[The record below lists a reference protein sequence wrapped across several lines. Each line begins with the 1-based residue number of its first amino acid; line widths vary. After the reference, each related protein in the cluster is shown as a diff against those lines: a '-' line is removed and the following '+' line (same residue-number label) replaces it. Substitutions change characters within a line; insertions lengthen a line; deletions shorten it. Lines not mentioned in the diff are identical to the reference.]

1 MSDLRYILPPLAV
14 MVALLVYL
22 ICARRREAR
31 ERAAMERRLTHRQA
45 ELLERLRVAMHES
58 MRHLG
63 QTAAG
68 AATAQQLADAAL
80 AMETRQEHLRRGVEE
95 RLNAVSALNENRLE
109 QMRRTLDERLDAIA
123 RLNDQKLEQMRRTVS
138 EKLEST
144 LENRLGQSFRLVNE
158 QLARVHKG
166 LGEMQ
171 TLAQGD
177 RYGSDNSGAGK
188 CVVLDYSSI
197 NIAKRFHI
205 GHLSTTMIGN
215 SLYKLY
221 RFFGWKAVG
230 VNHLGDWGT
239 QFGKMIAAYK
249 KWGDRETV
257 ERGGVDE
264 MVKLYVR
271 FHKEAENDPALEDE
285 GRAWFKKIED
295 GDEEALSIFNWF
307 KEVTLKDA
315 QKTYELLGVTFDSYA
330 GESFYNDKMGPVV
343 EELKEK
349 GLLKEDKGAM
359 IVDLE
364 PYGMPPALILRS
376 DGATLYL
383 TRDLAAA
390 KYRKDTYNFDKS
402 LYVVAYQQDLHFKQ
416 LFKVLE
422 LMGYTWAKDCE
433 HVAFGMVS
441 YEGQTLSTREGR
453 VVYLDDL
460 LHQAIQ
466 KARDIIEEKSPALE
480 NKEEIARQIGVGA
493 VVFFVLYNNRI
504 KDIDFW
510 WDRALNF
517 EGETGPYVMY
527 THARACS
534 VLRKPEAQA
543 AEGVKPDFAALA
555 DPEAQEVVRLIEQF
569 PLILKSAL
577 ERSEPSMITRFSADL
592 AQAFNKFYYERRILD
607 EDMGARAAR
616 LLLTRVSKNVI
627 RVALSLIGLAAP
639 ERM

>member
-1 MSDLRYILPPLAV
+1 MIAD
-14 MVALLVYL
+14 
-22 ICARRREAR
+22 
-31 ERAAMERRLTHRQA
+31 
-45 ELLERLRVAMHES
+45 
-58 MRHLG
+58 
-63 QTAAG
+63 
-68 AATAQQLADAAL
+68 QLAAAIQ
-80 AMETRQEHLRRGVEE
+80 A
-95 RLNAVSALNENRLE
+95 
-109 QMRRTLDERLDAIA
+109 D
-123 RLNDQKLEQMRRTVS
+123 
-138 EKLEST
+138 
-144 LENRLGQSFRLVNE
+144 F
-158 QLARVHKG
+158 LARVESVRG
-166 LGEMQ
+166 YLNFFIDRAIYAERV
-171 TLAQGD
+171 LAAAEAQGD

-215 SLYKLY
+215 ALYKLY
-221 RFFGWKAVG
+221 KFFGWKAVG

-480 NKEEIARQIGVGA
+480 NKDEIARQIGVGA

-543 AEGVKPDFAALA
+543 AEGAKPDFSALA
-555 DPEAQEVVRLIEQF
+555 DPGGAGSGAPHRAVPAHPQKRPRALRALDDHALFRRPCPGVQQVLLRAPHPRRGHGRARGAAAAHPREQKRHPRGPLAHRPGRAGADVRRKNSAPGENTSPGAHRALTKPATAKIALIYKKSEAIFASCVSCTC
-569 PLILKSAL
+569 IL
-577 ERSEPSMITRFSADL
+577 RSLTSMYRKT
-592 AQAFNKFYYERRILD
+592 NFYYLEERI
-607 EDMGARAAR
+607 
-616 LLLTRVSKNVI
+616 
-627 RVALSLIGLAAP
+627 
-639 ERM
+639 